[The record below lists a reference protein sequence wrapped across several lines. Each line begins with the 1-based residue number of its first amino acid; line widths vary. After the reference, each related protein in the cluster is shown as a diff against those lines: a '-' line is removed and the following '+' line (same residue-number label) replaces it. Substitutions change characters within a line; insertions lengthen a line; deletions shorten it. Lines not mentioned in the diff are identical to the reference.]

1 MHDAQIV
8 LRFGVAFHRLRAD
21 DFHLLAQK
29 ANGLLNIF
37 IRVLGRWW
45 RCGNRRLRG
54 RRVWIGRRRIA
65 HARIDAWHIAKWIGI
80 APDSRRANDSGKTTN
95 TAGDAANA
103 TGRTAGCSTD
113 SGETTNTAGDAANAT
128 GHTTGCSADSGK
140 TTNTAGYAANATGHT
155 TGCSTDSGKTT
166 NTAGYAANATGRT
179 AGCSTDSWKTTNT
192 AGDAANTTGRTA
204 GCSTDSG
211 ETTNT
216 TRHPTDSGQ
225 TAGSCARRVKSTGTA
240 NRGLRLR
247 VQ

>member
-128 GHTTGCSADSGK
+128 GHTTR
-140 TTNTAGYAANATGHT
+140 
-155 TGCSTDSGKTT
+155 CSTDSGKTT

>member
-128 GHTTGCSADSGK
+128 GHTTGCS
-140 TTNTAGYAANATGHT
+140 
-155 TGCSTDSGKTT
+155 TDSGKTT